1 MQFQVPQFLDVED
14 KIIGPFTI
22 KQFIYLMGGLGMGY
36 IAFRFIP
43 FIGSIIGLGLLAL
56 GWALGFYKYN
66 GKPFVDLV
74 ESLYAYY
81 TSGRLYVWK
90 RREKPVGAAL
100 DLSNFQPTKHVS
112 ALSGKQSGNKLNT
125 LAWSVEMKQENE
137 EDELS

>member
-22 KQFIYLMGGLGMGY
+22 KQFIYLMGGVGMGY
-36 IAFRFIP
+36 MALRFIP
-43 FIGSIIGLGLLAL
+43 FIGAIIGLGLVAL

-66 GKPFVDLV
+66 GKPFVHLV
-74 ESLYAYY
+74 ESMYVYG

-90 RREKPVGAAL
+90 RREKPADAGL

-112 ALSGKQSGNKLNT
+112 TLSGKQSGNKLNT
-125 LAWSVEMKQENE
+125 LAWSVEMKAENE
-137 EDELS
+137 EDNLS